1 MFSNCFSIR
10 RIGFSFL
17 ILLLSGY
24 GLLAQTTGFSG
35 TGANIDVKYHRFEWT
50 INPAAGKTIA
60 GTVTTYF
67 ETKVNN
73 VSQITF
79 DFTKASYNN
88 GSLVVKY
95 HGSTSGVTVSFPTTG
110 NVNILRITLPVT
122 LAVNTLDSVSISYS
136 GTPPNFATYG
146 EGVDLKTTI
155 TALGPAVYSLAESYG
170 DDDFWPCKADMQ
182 DRIDSVDFII
192 TTPSAYRAAANG
204 KLISDVVSAPNR
216 IMTYKHRYPIPSYLV
231 SIAVAQYSVYNRTPV
246 TIGGTS
252 VPIVYYIGSGRTPTA
267 GNFTTMDYCRDQMVA
282 FSSVFGDYP
291 FKDEKYGMYE
301 FGWGGGME
309 HQTFSAMSW
318 SSMTSWSVIAHEL
331 AHQWF
336 GDKVTFST
344 WNHLWLAEGFARY
357 SEALAAELVP
367 AMGQNAATVRSGFKS
382 TANNATYRGYSC
394 YIPDASIVNSN
405 TIWGSAYGTTVY
417 ERGAMVVSMLRMLLG
432 DAKFFEACRNY
443 LNDPALAYRSATT
456 NDLRIHMQNAA
467 GGYDLTPFFNSYVT
481 GNGYPMY
488 STGIGWA
495 KSATN
500 RIALQVTAQT
510 KSTGSTVGYY
520 YTPIAIRVQGALA
533 GQDTVIV
540 IYDQNGQL
548 SRAGNGIE
556 TPVAGNTI
564 GFDLSF
570 NPVTVT
576 FDPFSQ
582 TLATGTTSP
591 NAILDVNLVDFV
603 LQQNPVGNKLSL
615 TVSVTDN
622 DLHSILLQRSQ
633 NGTDFTDAGYMTEEQ
648 GSGQLKKYSFM
659 DATPYLPSTFY
670 RAKLVT
676 ATDSKYS
683 KVVRADQDLLTS
695 AAVYP
700 NPADKE
706 VMVKW
711 TANTGTAA
719 SVSLVGMDGKTVQ
732 RYTTDKNYLQLSV
745 AELPVGTYVVLVK
758 QADKTLLN
766 TPLII
771 RR

>member
-1 MFSNCFSIR
+1 MQRNCFSTR
-10 RIGFSFL
+10 RIGYFLL
-17 ILLLSGY
+17 ILLLSGN
-24 GLLAQTTGFSG
+24 GLLAQTTGYSG

-50 INPAAGKTIA
+50 INPGAGKTIA

-88 GSLVVKY
+88 GSLVVMY
-95 HGSTSGVTVSFPTTG
+95 HGSTAGVGVSFPSSG
-110 NVNILRITLPVT
+110 NVNILQISLPVT
-122 LAVNTLDSVSISYS
+122 LAINTLDSVSITYS

-146 EGVDLKTTI
+146 EGVDLKTVTG
-155 TALGPAVYSLAESYG
+155 LGTAVYSLAESYG

-231 SIAVAQYSVYNRTPV
+231 SIAVAQYNVYNRTPV
-246 TIGGTS
+246 TIGSTS

-267 GNFTTMDYCRDQMVA
+267 GNFTIMDYCRDQMVA
-282 FSSVFGDYP
+282 FSNVFGEYP

-318 SSMTSWSVIAHEL
+318 SSMLSWSVVAHEL

-336 GDKVTFST
+336 GDKVTFAT

-367 AMGQNAATVRSGFKS
+367 AMGQNASSVRSSFKT
-382 TANNATYRGYSC
+382 TANNTTNRAYSC
-394 YIPDASIVNSN
+394 YLPNASIVNSN
-405 TIWGSAYGTTVY
+405 TIWNSAYGTTVY

-432 DAKFFEACRNY
+432 DTKFFEACRNY

-456 NDLRIHMQNAA
+456 DDLRVHMQNAA
-467 GGYDLTPFFNSYVT
+467 GGYDLTPFFNSYVY

-488 STGIGWA
+488 SSGIGWA
-495 KSATN
+495 KSGTN
-500 RIALQVTAQT
+500 RIALQVTAQS

-520 YTPIAIRVQGALA
+520 FTPIAIRVQGSTAA
-533 GQDTVIV
+533 QDTVIV
-540 IYDQNGQL
+540 IYDQNGLL
-548 SRAGNGIE
+548 SKAGDGIAP
-556 TPVAGNTI
+556 PVAGNII

-576 FDPFSQ
+576 FDPLNQ
-582 TLATGTTSP
+582 TLATGSTSP
-591 NAILDVNLVDFV
+591 NSILDVNMVDFV
-603 LQQNPVGNKLSL
+603 LQQQPVGNKLSL

-648 GSGQLKKYSFM
+648 GSSQLKKYSFM

-683 KVVRADQDLLTS
+683 KVVRADQDKLTS

-700 NPADKE
+700 NPADNE
-706 VMVKW
+706 VFVKW
-711 TANTGTAA
+711 TGNEGMAA
-719 SVSLVGMDGKTVQ
+719 TVSLMGIDGKALLQ
-732 RYTTDKNYLQLSV
+732 QSTDKNYQVLST
-745 AELPVGTYVVLVK
+745 AELPAGTYIVLVK
-758 QADKTLLN
+758 QAGKTILN
-766 TPLII
+766 KPVVI